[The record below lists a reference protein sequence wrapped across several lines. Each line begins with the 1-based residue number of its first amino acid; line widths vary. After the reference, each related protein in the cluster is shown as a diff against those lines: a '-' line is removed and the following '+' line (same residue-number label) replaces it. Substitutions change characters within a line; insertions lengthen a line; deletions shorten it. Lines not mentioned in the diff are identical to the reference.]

1 MSGQRVGVVGG
12 GISGLAAAYEV
23 HRLLPGATVTVFEGT
38 DRVGG
43 KLRTAA
49 LAGHDIDV
57 GAESML
63 ARRPEGLD
71 LVRAAG
77 LGTSLVHP
85 ATGAAAVWSRG
96 ARWSLPLGTLM
107 GVPSDPESAHGLL
120 TTDEV
125 SRVAA
130 EPAAVHDPVGGD
142 LSVGD
147 FVASRVGPAVVDR
160 LVEPLLAGVYAGH
173 ARHLSL
179 QACVP
184 PLWAAAVSGR
194 SIVAA
199 AAAAAQA
206 AARDRSPV
214 FAGYRGGLGALAR
227 DLGEVLRA
235 DGVEIRTS
243 TVVRELGRTPTG
255 WMLVSGATTSQR
267 HDLDALVLATP
278 APPTSRLLRT
288 VAPAAADLLAAVEYA
303 SMAIVSLAFPRS
315 AAVHV
320 SGSGVLVAPTEPTTV
335 KAATFSSSKWEWVDG
350 LDADVVFLRTSVG
363 RAGDAAVLQHPD
375 RELLSAVLADLDTV
389 LGAVLPA
396 PVDSQ
401 LQRWGGALPQYAVG
415 HLGLVSRVEEEVA
428 ALPGLELA
436 GAAYRGVGI
445 PACVASGRRAGT
457 AVATHLGAGCG
468 RLRE

>member
-23 HRLLPGATVTVFEGT
+23 HRLMPGATVTVFEGT

-96 ARWSLPLGTLM
+96 ARWPLPLGTLM

-120 TTDEV
+120 TADEV

-130 EPAAVHDPVGGD
+130 EPAAVHDPVARD

-147 FVASRVGPAVVDR
+147 FVASRVGPAVVER

-179 QACVP
+179 QACVA

-206 AARDRSPV
+206 TARDRSPV

-243 TVVRELGRTPTG
+243 TLVRELGRTPTG
-255 WMLVSGATTSQR
+255 WMLVSGATTPQR
-267 HDLDALVLATP
+267 HDLDAVVLATP

-363 RAGDAAVLQHPD
+363 RAGDAAVLQHTD

-396 PVDSQ
+396 PVDWQ

-445 PACVASGRRAGT
+445 PACVASGRRAGA
-457 AVATHLGAGCG
+457 AVATHLGAGRG